1 MMPRRLIGG
10 PLVRTVVRTAAIAGT
25 ASAVAAGVSRR
36 RQGRVLS
43 PDAAANEEYAWAAQQ
58 EWAARQLPPG

>member
-10 PLVRTVVRTAAIAGT
+10 PLVRPVVRTAAITGT

-36 RQGRVLS
+36 RQGRS
-43 PDAAANEEYAWAAQQ
+43 PT
-58 EWAARQLPPG
+58 P